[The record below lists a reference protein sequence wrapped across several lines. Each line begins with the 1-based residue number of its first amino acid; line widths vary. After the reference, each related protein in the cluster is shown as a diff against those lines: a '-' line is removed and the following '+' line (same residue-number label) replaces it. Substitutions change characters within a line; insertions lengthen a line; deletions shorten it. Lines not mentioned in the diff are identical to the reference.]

1 LKRHRGWL
9 ALSGRE
15 AGLLPKRGKGGWGLL
30 YAALGDSIT
39 YGYEATTDDAA
50 YVARFVKS
58 LSRNQTV
65 NLFLHAKPGWT
76 SKHLVKSLP
85 KVPDCIWKEAKLISI
100 MVGGNDLL
108 RASPWVLSG
117 SLANAQNAVRRYQEN
132 LDQIINTVRKPHSIC
147 IISTLYNPF
156 PNSELA
162 EEYIGTL
169 NRSILHIADQYR
181 LVVADVAKVFR
192 NREARY
198 IKGYKQGSLRD
209 MRLIGNPIHPND
221 EGHAAIAKAFLLAY
235 RRATAK
241 QRKAKKRA

>member
-1 LKRHRGWL
+1 M
-9 ALSGRE
+9 
-15 AGLLPKRGKGGWGLL
+15 

-39 YGYEATTDDAA
+39 YGYEATADDAA

-58 LSRNQTV
+58 LSKNQNV

-85 KVPDCIWKEAKLISI
+85 KVPDCIWKEAKVISI

-117 SLANAQNAVRRYQEN
+117 SLTNAQKVVQRFHEN
-132 LDQIINTVRKPHSIC
+132 LEKIVHTVRKPNNTC
-147 IISTLYNPF
+147 IIATLYNPF
-156 PNSELA
+156 PNSDLA
-162 EEYIGTL
+162 EEYISKV
-169 NRSILHIADQYR
+169 NRSILHIADRYR
-181 LVVADVAKVFR
+181 LAVADVAKVFR
-192 NREARY
+192 NREERY

-209 MRLIGNPIHPND
+209 MRFIGNPIHPND
-221 EGHAAIAKAFLLAY
+221 EGHAAIAKAFLAAY

-241 QRKAKKRA
+241 PRKTKKRA